1 MDASADRYKS
11 NDNYQSGPIEAVSQ
25 TVRNIVRWLVGF
37 FTVTEEDQSKAG
49 IYFGGE
55 ERD

>member
-1 MDASADRYKS
+1 MDASTDQYKS
-11 NDNYQSGPIEAVSQ
+11 DDKYRSSPFEAVLQ
-25 TVRNIVRWLVGF
+25 TVRNIVRWLVGL
-37 FTVTEEDQSKAG
+37 FTVTEEERTKAG